1 MCDTVTVMRDGQV
14 IDTRPISEYTRADMI
29 SMMVGR
35 TIENEFLNVR
45 MCGDILME
53 VRSLN
58 TRKLRNV
65 SFKLRKGK
73 YLDWSAWLEQEELK
87 LSELFWRR

>member
-1 MCDTVTVMRDGQV
+1 
-14 IDTRPISEYTRADMI
+14 MI

-35 TIENEFLNVR
+35 TIENEFPERPNCV
-45 MCGDILME
+45 GDILME

-65 SFKLRKGK
+65 SFKLRKGGNTWTGRPG
-73 YLDWSAWLEQEELK
+73 WSRK
-87 LSELFWRR
+87 N